1 MSKEKKPIYEVF
13 ALRVGANGKR
23 TVRENF
29 MYDACCGDPNA
40 LMPLDYYFWVI
51 RNERHV
57 VIVDTCFAPSTAA
70 RRDREMFRLPESA
83 LRALGIDPVQVR
95 DVIITHLHWDHAGNL
110 GLFPNAFVHLQ
121 EDELRFCTG
130 PNMSHHA
137 IRKTYEAEDVMSA
150 VKNLFEGR
158 LRLYRGVAEIV
169 PGVTVHPVGG
179 HTPGSQVVRIPT
191 QRGWV
196 VLASDS
202 AHLWA
207 NIRLRSPFPIL
218 DDLAQTLEAF
228 DTIDA
233 LADGDDHV
241 IPGHDPQ
248 ISQRFP
254 HWNDDPHIVCLHEPP
269 TDTDM
274 RFDALMKTEL
284 KTGSMADHEEERRS
298 AICKSS

>member
-1 MSKEKKPIYEVF
+1 MSNEKTPLYEVF

-40 LMPLDYYFWVI
+40 LMPLDYCFWVI
-51 RNERHV
+51 RNEQHV
-57 VIVDTCFAPSTAA
+57 VVVDTCFVPATAA
-70 RRDREMFRLPESA
+70 RRNREMFRLPQES
-83 LRALGIDPVQVR
+83 LQLLGIDPAQVP

-110 GLFPNAFVHLQ
+110 GLFPRARVHLQ
-121 EDELRFCTG
+121 EEELRFCTG
-130 PNMSHHA
+130 PKMSHHA

-150 VKNLFEGR
+150 IKNLFEGR
-158 LRLYRGVAEIV
+158 LRLYKGVAEIV

-179 HTPGSQVVRIPT
+179 HTPGSQVVRVPT

-228 DTIDA
+228 ETIEA

-241 IPGHDPQ
+241 ILGHDPLVG
-248 ISQRFP
+248 QRFP
-254 HWNDDPHIVCLHEPP
+254 RWNDDPHIVCLHESPA
-269 TDTDM
+269 
-274 RFDALMKTEL
+274 DAGVSIDVL
-284 KTGSMADHEEERRS
+284 TGTTAGR
-298 AICKSS
+298 